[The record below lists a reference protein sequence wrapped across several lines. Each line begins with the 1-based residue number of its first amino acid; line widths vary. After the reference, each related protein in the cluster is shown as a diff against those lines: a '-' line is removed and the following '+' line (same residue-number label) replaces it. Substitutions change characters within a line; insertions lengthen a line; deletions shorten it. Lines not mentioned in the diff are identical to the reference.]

1 MVKEISVISDIKTVF
16 SNCKER
22 DNFLSKL
29 KLTMR
34 IIVEIMFI
42 VDNAW
47 LVEVEKSYFDYVF
60 EVLFKSDE
68 IRHMKIALEIE

>member
-1 MVKEISVISDIKTVF
+1 
-16 SNCKER
+16 
-22 DNFLSKL
+22 
-29 KLTMR
+29 MR